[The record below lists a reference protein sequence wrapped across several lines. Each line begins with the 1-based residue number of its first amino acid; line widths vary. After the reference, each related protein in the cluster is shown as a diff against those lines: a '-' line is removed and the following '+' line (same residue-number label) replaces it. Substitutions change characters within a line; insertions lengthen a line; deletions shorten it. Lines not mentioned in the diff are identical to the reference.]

1 MAGSSSIELSQEKSV
16 TPAGQEKKHE
26 MQLEKKTNK
35 HGIILL
41 WTLSY
46 S

>member
-26 MQLEKKTNK
+26 MQLEKKNK
-35 HGIILL
+35 QTWDHIIMDIVI
-41 WTLSY
+41 
-46 S
+46 